1 MSIPD
6 YQSTFRPLLCSI
18 EDGYERLFNDAFES
32 VCQHFQLN
40 EEQRQ
45 ERLPSGT
52 QTVIKNRVSW
62 ARTYMKKAGLVL
74 APRGKIQITER
85 GRQALL
91 DCPEKITVKYLKQFP
106 EFQEF
111 HTKKRTIT
119 SSTPATQDDESTTT
133 PEEQMAEAYKSIQES
148 LATDLLENIQKQSPA
163 FFEQLVVDLML
174 KMGYG
179 GSREDA
185 GKATQLSADG
195 GIDGVIYEDRLGLD
209 TIYLQA
215 KRWENTV
222 GRPEIQKFAG
232 ALQGEGASKGVF
244 ITTSNYSK
252 EAKEYAVRVSS
263 RIVLIDGSQLAQLMI
278 DYGLGVSTRQTYEIK
293 SIDSDYFNAE

>member
-6 YQSTFRPLLCSI
+6 YQSTFRPLLCAI
-18 EDGYERLFNDAFES
+18 ENGAEVSFNDALES
-32 VCQHFQLN
+32 VCKHFQLTQ
-40 EEQRQ
+40 EEVQ
-45 ERLPSGT
+45 ERLPSGG

-91 DCPEKITVKYLKQFP
+91 DCPEKITVKYLKQF
-106 EFQEF
+106 QEF
-111 HTKKRTIT
+111 REFYTSKRTNTSIT
-119 SSTPATQDDESTTT
+119 SSQQEEESSIT
-133 PEEQMAEAYKSIQES
+133 PEEQMAEAYKSVLES
-148 LATDLLENIQKQSPA
+148 LSADLLENIQKQTSA

-185 GKATQLSADG
+185 GRATQLSADG

-244 ITTSNYSK
+244 ITTSNFSK
-252 EAKEYAVRVSS
+252 EAKDYANRVSS
-263 RIVLIDGSQLAQLMI
+263 RIVLIEGHQLAQLMI

-293 SIDSDYFNAE
+293 SVDSDYFNAE